1 MTTRDRGVKDTFN
14 LKNRS
19 SVCLALAHSDLRDYL
34 EKGRQS
40 PENVFKDL
48 KIDFR
53 QAALNCVPS
62 HSFSTGL
69 V

>member
-1 MTTRDRGVKDTFN
+1 M
-14 LKNRS
+14 
-19 SVCLALAHSDLRDYL
+19 CLAFAHSDLRDYL

-48 KIDFR
+48 KTDFC
-53 QAALNCVPS
+53 QAALNCTPS
-62 HSFSTGL
+62 LSFSFGL